1 MNKSSSRKEFY
12 KQKLIETKDLYLI
25 LLMISDNCKE
35 KKDSY
40 LLNFASN
47 FLFLTILI
55 NLNDII
61 KKFNLGKKILNSK
74 RIKEWRDFF
83 VHPNK
88 QFDYSNN
95 DQSRNIFLRDKNVE
109 EKIWSTYLKCC
120 EETKTKFNNWN
131 NKKKF
136 SDKKANETY
145 VEILDYIHLI
155 YRMKI

>member
-25 LLMISDNCKE
+25 LLIISDNCKE

-61 KKFNLGKKILNSK
+61 KKFNL
-74 RIKEWRDFF
+74 E
-83 VHPNK
+83 
-88 QFDYSNN
+88 
-95 DQSRNIFLRDKNVE
+95 
-109 EKIWSTYLKCC
+109 
-120 EETKTKFNNWN
+120 
-131 NKKKF
+131 KKF
-136 SDKKANETY
+136 
-145 VEILDYIHLI
+145 
-155 YRMKI
+155 